1 MNDFDT
7 ICALATPYGK
17 SAIAVIRLSG
27 QNSIEIANKIF
38 FNTKGE
44 KVLDNPKA
52 NKAYFGRVIFQEE
65 LIDECIITVFKS
77 PFSYTG
83 EDSVEVSLHGS
94 KYIIDKTLNALIANG
109 ARMATEGE
117 FTKRAFLNGKLD
129 LSQAEAVAD
138 IINSN
143 SEKAHDLAFKQLRGG
158 YSQTLKELRTRLLNL
173 SSLLELELD
182 FSEEDVEFAD
192 REEFKTALNNIKS
205 EVKNLIDSFALG
217 NAFKNGIPI
226 SIIGKPNVGKST
238 LLNVLLNEERA
249 IVSDIAGTT
258 RDTIEENIIIKGI
271 EFRFIDTAG
280 IRHSNDS
287 IEAKGI
293 ERTYLSANQSKI
305 ILYLI
310 DITNT
315 NLQDI
320 NKELED
326 LEKNVSLQDKEL
338 ILIINKSDIETN
350 DKDFQNNIHG
360 YKPIFISAKKRE
372 NIDEL
377 VNKMLEL
384 SHIGDISNKVML
396 TNQRHYQE
404 MLRIF
409 ETIEI
414 IEKAFENNLPSDLIA
429 IDLNTALYHIGT
441 ITGEVTNEEVL
452 HNIFSQFCI
461 GK

>member
-17 SAIAVIRLSG
+17 SAIEFIRLSG

-83 EDSVEVSLHGS
+83 ENSVEVSLHGS

-192 REEFKTALNNIKS
+192 REEFKIALNNIKS

-305 ILYLI
+305 ILYMI

-326 LEKNVSLQDKEL
+326 LEKNVNLQDKEL
-338 ILIINKSDIETN
+338 ILIINKSDIEALE
-350 DKDFQNNIHG
+350 KEFQNSIHG

>member
-1 MNDFDT
+1 MNDFET

-83 EDSVEVSLHGS
+83 ENSVEVSLHGS

-158 YSQTLKELRTRLLNL
+158 YSQILKELRTRLLNL

-192 REEFKTALNNIKS
+192 REEFKTALTNIKS

-305 ILYLI
+305 ILYMI

-326 LEKNVSLQDKEL
+326 LEKNVNLQDKEL
-338 ILIINKSDIETN
+338 ILIINKSDIEVLE
-350 DKDFQNNIHG
+350 KEFQNSIHG